1 MIFDRELI
9 EAALALEMIP
19 ADGMPEMA
27 QHALDAGLD
36 GHAIR
41 RLAALNQPT
50 HFEIVPL
57 LSKAK
62 AEMGLCELS
71 KAAAALRIGKSLASG
86 ILAQRTA
93 DNPLPLCCAEQFEWL
108 WIKAG
113 CPEELR
119 SVGNLPDEI
128 ELAKMRGQT
137 IAEIREWITERLRAL
152 GA

>member
-19 ADGMPEMA
+19 PAAMPEMA
-27 QHALDAGLD
+27 KHALDASLD
-36 GHAIR
+36 GPTIR
-41 RLAALNQPT
+41 QLAALEQPT
-50 HFEIVPL
+50 DFEIVPL

-62 AEMGLCELS
+62 LEMGLSELGEGEAGVQMG
-71 KAAAALRIGKSLASG
+71 KLLAAQIMACRS
-86 ILAQRTA
+86 A
-93 DNPLPLCCAEQFEWL
+93 DDPLPLCYAEQFEWL

-113 CPEELR
+113 YPEALR

-137 IAEIREWITERLRAL
+137 IAQIREWVTERLRDLSA
-152 GA
+152 